1 MTSLIKEFDF
11 VIPWLCVRINGLVE
25 ESHHVILSYSFISCV
40 VFLDLMSAASIV
52 NMPDIL

>member
-40 VFLDLMSAASIV
+40 VFLDLMSAASIG
-52 NMPDIL
+52 NMLDIL